1 MRAMPKRETDTS
13 VETDRQEHAG
23 ASTPRRINVAITP
36 DMLAAI
42 ERVIDRE
49 GVTLTEAVRRL
60 VGYGDVLYR
69 AAREDRQSI
78 IFRDGDGNEREVLL
92 V

>member
-1 MRAMPKRETDTS
+1 MQAMPKREANTTVDTDQ
-13 VETDRQEHAG
+13 QEHAG
-23 ASTPRRINVAITP
+23 ASPPRRINVAITP
-36 DMLAAI
+36 GMLAAI
-42 ERVIDRE
+42 EHVIDRE

-69 AAREDRQSI
+69 AAREDRQAI
-78 IFRDGDGNEREVLL
+78 IFRDKDGTEREVLL

>member
-1 MRAMPKRETDTS
+1 
-13 VETDRQEHAG
+13 
-23 ASTPRRINVAITP
+23 
-36 DMLAAI
+36 
-42 ERVIDRE
+42 
-49 GVTLTEAVRRL
+49 VTLTEAVRRL